1 MLKESHLGLTM
12 NNQILSTL
20 SDAQSEVIN
29 GGGTGTGE
37 AVQGIQQTIKDAFGM
52 PAPRFAKSLGLPA
65 NTWGQFVSDELS
77 KVD

>member
-1 MLKESHLGLTM
+1 MKA
-12 NNQILSTL
+12 QKLSLL
-20 SDAQSEVIN
+20 SDSQSERMN

-65 NTWGQFVSDELS
+65 NTWGQFVSDDLS
-77 KVD
+77 KVE